1 MGAMQRIDSS
11 HSIWLFDT
19 DRMRFRR
26 LPKGADP
33 DAPSLESDWE
43 PYYALDVDPETG
55 SFSVALNEDRTRLL
69 RSWREES
76 VPAVSLEETTELN
89 TAELRLQ
96 PAEE

>member
-19 DRMRFRR
+19 ERMRFRR

-33 DAPSLESDWE
+33 NAPTLEADWQ
-43 PYYALDVDPETG
+43 PYFALDVDPETG

-69 RSWREES
+69 RSWREAG
-76 VPAVSLEETTELN
+76 PPPGFNDTTELN
-89 TAELRLQ
+89 TAELRLD
-96 PAEE
+96 PAAE

>member
-19 DRMRFRR
+19 ERMRFRR

-33 DAPSLESDWE
+33 AAPSLESDWE
-43 PYYALDVDPETG
+43 PYFALDIDPETG

-69 RSWREES
+69 RSWREERS
-76 VPAVSLEETTELN
+76 VDLDTTTELN
-89 TAELRLQ
+89 TAELRLD
-96 PAEE
+96 PAAE

>member
-19 DRMRFRR
+19 ERMRFRR

-33 DAPSLESDWE
+33 VAPSLESDWE
-43 PYYALDVDPETG
+43 PYFALDIDPETG

-69 RSWREES
+69 RSWREER
-76 VPAVSLEETTELN
+76 AVDLDATTELN
-89 TAELRLQ
+89 TAELRLD
-96 PAEE
+96 PAAE